1 MSSKDDGQ
9 FVNVY
14 PGPPKTSIVLED
26 EELTD
31 EEDGVPSARNILAR
45 TKERS
50 TKKDESRHERVR
62 ADALQL
68 LQMAN
73 DPQRK
78 ERASLQGW
86 NTVAVNDSDSDDDN
100 VHVVSMGN
108 PYSTVKSHSAD
119 LDTIVME
126 EELPEP
132 KNTGGGRWSNR
143 YSVASTLKSMKG
155 PIASG
160 VDEEDMP
167 KSANNM
173 YRGSRPTPTKST
185 MGSLLRTF
193 SDRFEDED
201 EDLAQKTSP
210 NKKVSLLTSM
220 WLRSPNSKSPPSSHR
235 MTWKNVNLADRSKEL
250 PETPFDPRSDEE
262 IYLEHRQKRLKR
274 FKLILVILV
283 FFIVVLV
290 MSLALTSSPNRNPFS
305 KNTQPTAKEHKSTIN
320 FLVTADTYRPADEK
334 YLNTQLY
341 DLPKDSSFMV
351 HLGDLSWSQTS
362 LCARSV
368 YSDASSTLKASPL
381 PTFVLPGDEDWNN
394 CPRPST
400 ALTYWRE
407 HLGQFE
413 QNFQLDQ
420 LPNIDHPLNREE
432 SFSFFKDG
440 LLLLGLNL
448 VDGNVQ
454 SEREWSERHVQNVQY
469 TEQQLHNYQHELK
482 AVILFGHAA
491 PTAKI
496 GDYFWPVCTQLRSLG
511 IPMLY
516 IHASSDSQE
525 PLITYQP
532 FTHTPN
538 LYAIPTRP
546 SNPDVGSPFIKVS
559 IDANN
564 DPDQNM
570 FEFMQI

>member
-1 MSSKDDGQ
+1 MKGQEDGQ
-9 FVNVY
+9 FMNVY

-45 TKERS
+45 TKEKRS
-50 TKKDESRHERVR
+50 STRKEDSRHERVR

-73 DPQRK
+73 DPKRK

-86 NTVAVNDSDSDDDN
+86 DTVDSDSDDDN

-108 PYSTVKSHSAD
+108 PYSAAKSHD
-119 LDTIVME
+119 MDTIVME

-132 KNTGGGRWSNR
+132 QNTGGGRWSNR

-160 VDEEDMP
+160 TDEEDMP

-173 YRGSRPTPTKST
+173 YRGSRPTPTKTT
-185 MGSLLRTF
+185 MGSLLRSF
-193 SDRFEDED
+193 HDRFEDED
-201 EDLAQKTSP
+201 EDLAEKTSP
-210 NKKVSLLTSM
+210 NKKVSLLKSM
-220 WLRSPNSKSPPSSHR
+220 WIRSPTKSLPSPKKISWR
-235 MTWKNVNLADRSKEL
+235 NVNLADRSKEL
-250 PETPFDPRSDEE
+250 PETPFDPRTDEE
-262 IYLEHRQKRLKR
+262 IYLEHRQKRVKI
-274 FKLILVILV
+274 FKLTLTILL
-283 FFIVVLV
+283 FIIVALV
-290 MSLALTSSPNRNPFS
+290 MALALTSSSPNHSPFS
-305 KNTQPTAKEHKSTIN
+305 KTTTPKAKEHQSTIN
-320 FLVTADTYRPADEK
+320 FLVTADTYRPADED
-334 YLNTQLY
+334 YLNSQLY

-351 HLGDLSWSQTS
+351 HLGDLSLSKTS

-381 PTFVLPGDEDWNN
+381 PTFILPGDEDWNN

-400 ALTYWRE
+400 ALNYWRE
-407 HLGQFE
+407 HLAQFE
-413 QNFQLDQ
+413 QNFSLDQ
-420 LPNIDHPLNREE
+420 LPNIDHPLNRQE
-432 SFSFFKDG
+432 SFSLFKDG
-440 LLLLGLNL
+440 LLFLGLNL

-469 TEQQLHNYQHELK
+469 TEQLLHNYQHEVK

-491 PTAKI
+491 PSAKI
-496 GDYFWPVCTQLRSLG
+496 GDYFWPVCTQLRTLG

-516 IHASSDSQE
+516 VHATSDSQE
-525 PLITYQP
+525 PLVTYQP

-546 SNPDVGSPFIKVS
+546 SNPDVGSPFIKIS